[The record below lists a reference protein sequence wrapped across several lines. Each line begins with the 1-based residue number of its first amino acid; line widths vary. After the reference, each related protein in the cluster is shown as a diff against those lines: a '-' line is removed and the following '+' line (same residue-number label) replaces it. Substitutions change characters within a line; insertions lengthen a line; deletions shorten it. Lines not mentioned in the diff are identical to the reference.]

1 MKETV
6 RFELN
11 GSEVMVDVE
20 GSTSLLAVL
29 RDQLGVTGPK
39 EGCGN
44 GECGACTVLLDGQAV
59 NGCILPAAEV
69 EGRHVTTIEGLMT
82 DRAPGTVQRA
92 FLEAGAIQCGFCT
105 PGMVLSVHALLNENP
120 TPSGSEIRHAL
131 RGNLC
136 RCTGYV
142 QIVEAVHK
150 AIEQVK
156 GVRE

>member
-1 MKETV
+1 MKEAL

-11 GSEVMVDVE
+11 GSPVCVEVE

-44 GECGACTVLLDGQAV
+44 GECGACTVLVDGRAF
-59 NGCILPAAEV
+59 NGCLLPALEV
-69 EGRHVTTIEGLMT
+69 DGRRVTTIEGLMT
-82 DRAPGTVQRA
+82 GRAPGTVQQA
-92 FLEAGAIQCGFCT
+92 FLDAGAIQCGFCS
-105 PGMVLSVHALLNENP
+105 PGMILSVHALLAENP
-120 TPSGSEIRHAL
+120 NPTDPEIRHAL

-142 QIVEAVHK
+142 QIVE
-150 AIEQVK
+150 
-156 GVRE
+156 GVRRAVEAAR